1 MLLDGT
7 DCVIVEE
14 MVLLFGKILWFYTTF
29 AAWWHLLNFLVL
41 YIVVLRSE
49 SFVGKISKDIY
60 YPTS

>member
-49 SFVGKISKDIY
+49 SFVGKIS
-60 YPTS
+60 